1 MAGYV
6 DIMDSSQPTGR
17 SELLAVLD
25 EPPLPVATI
34 YLPSP
39 SAVEDAEQRFA
50 IRTKNVRQHLEQ
62 ADAPESMVAL
72 VDEALG
78 RADHSDAAG
87 RFLVVTDERVV
98 LDRDLVRPV
107 DETDITLGRLPA
119 ILPMLEI
126 SRIDVPHLAVLL
138 DRTGAH
144 VYERSGVADPV
155 DVDVIE
161 GEELHVQRSQ
171 PGGWSQ
177 KRFQTRAENLWE
189 QNAKQTVE
197 EILAE
202 HPDVELI
209 VVGGDVRAVG
219 FFTEH
224 VPNGPTVVEV
234 DGARSAD
241 HDAFLD
247 NADRVLRTRAAERQ
261 TEAMDRVTEAVATGN
276 GADGDAALQLI
287 TQGLADEVIIGN
299 DHRDPDRATAEF
311 DLTIPAYLGGS
322 QEWDTEHAVTV
333 PIADAALLMAHRLG
347 TNIVVVPK
355 GAAARFDLGVGA
367 VSR

>member
-1 MAGYV
+1 
-6 DIMDSSQPTGR
+6 MDSSQPTGR

-25 EPPLPVATI
+25 EPPSLFATI

-39 SAVEDAEQRFA
+39 SAIEDAEQQFA
-50 IRTKNVRQHLEQ
+50 IRTKNVRQELEQ
-62 ADAPESMVAL
+62 ANASESMVAL

-78 RADHSDAAG
+78 RADHADAAG
-87 RFLVVTDERVV
+87 RFLVVSDDRIV

-107 DETDITLGRLPA
+107 DRVDVTLSPIPA

-126 SRIDVPHLAVLL
+126 SRIDVPHVAVLV

-155 DVDVIE
+155 DVDVVE
-161 GEELHVQRSQ
+161 GEELHVQRSH

-177 KRFQTRAENLWE
+177 QRFQARAENTWE
-189 QNAKQTVE
+189 QNAKQTVD

-209 VVGGDVRAVG
+209 IVGGDVRAVG
-219 FFTEH
+219 FFTEN

-234 DGARSAD
+234 EGSRSAD

-247 NADRVLRTRAAERQ
+247 NADRVLRTRAAEAQ
-261 TEAMDRVTEAVATGN
+261 VAALDRVKEAVATGN
-276 GADGDAALQLI
+276 GAEGETALQLM
-287 TQGLADEVIIGN
+287 TQGRAAEVIIGN
-299 DHRDPDRATAEF
+299 DHRARDRETGLF
-311 DLTIPAYLGGS
+311 DLTIPAYIDDS
-322 QEWDTEHAVTV
+322 EAWDTEQALTV
-333 PIADAALLMAHRLG
+333 PVADAALLMAHRLG
-347 TNIVVVPK
+347 TEVVVVPE
-355 GAAARFDLGVGA
+355 GAASRFDLGVA
-367 VSR
+367 VVSR

>member
-1 MAGYV
+1 
-6 DIMDSSQPTGR
+6 MDSSQPTGR
-17 SELLAVLD
+17 TELLAVLD
-25 EPPLPVATI
+25 EPPSQFATI

-39 SAVEDAEQRFA
+39 SAIEDAEQQFA
-50 IRTKNVRQHLEQ
+50 IRTKNVRQELEQ
-62 ADAPESMVAL
+62 TEASESMIAL

-87 RFLVVTDERVV
+87 RFLVVSDERIV

-107 DETDITLGRLPA
+107 DRVDITLSPIPA

-126 SRIDVPHLAVLL
+126 SRIDVPHIAVLV

-144 VYERSGVADPV
+144 IYERSGVADPV
-155 DVDVIE
+155 DVDVVE
-161 GEELHVQRSQ
+161 GQELHVQRSH

-177 KRFQTRAENLWE
+177 QRFQARAENTWE

-197 EILAE
+197 EILAG
-202 HPDVELI
+202 HPGVELI
-209 VVGGDVRAVG
+209 IVGGDVRAVG

-234 DGARSAD
+234 EGSRSGD

-261 TEAMDRVTEAVATGN
+261 VAALDRVTEAVATGN
-276 GADGDAALQLI
+276 GAGGEAALQLI
-287 TQGLADEVIIGN
+287 THGRAAEVIIAN
-299 DHRDPDRATAEF
+299 DHRAEDRRTAAF
-311 DLTIPAYLGGS
+311 DLTIPAFIGDSG
-322 QEWDTEHAVTV
+322 EWETQHPVIV

-347 TNIVVVPK
+347 TEVVVVPQ
-355 GAAARFDLGVGA
+355 GAAARFDLGVAA
-367 VSR
+367 VNR